1 AFTAVYYST
10 VLVHVG
16 HGRCNH
22 VCERCLRLKQ
32 LGASDAGELLQSRGG
47 CWGAAVQAL
56 LLGDCCT
63 AIAVG
68 ELLPGVKLRV
78 SALKRINKGTKVVL
92 LDRYGPSA
100 RTVAKELGRKG
111 YTKVRLRRAGRLGTK
126 QAANQARGERHE
138 RGTAI
143 LLKDG
148 VHEVQQGAAGSKVD
162 VIYTRSA
169 APMHLMMGHF
179 CGILCTVPAWGCFI
193 GVRSDCCHPLVPR
206 LKLLT
211 FHPETVCRERGNV
224 PGACEGPWSPCG
236 VQKLHVTLL
245 CNLPVSSQR
254 LHSLCNLYLL
264 STIGRPEPVRR
275 LFTMLAASMRSA
287 QAVRPVHQQ
296 ASRVLPVAHLPVLP
310 AACLPSPVSAAAFLR
325 PARCDVPLRRSLAC
339 AAASAPPAEETYQY
353 QAEVDRLMDMIVNSL
368 YSNREVFLR
377 ELISNAS
384 DALDKVRFVA
394 VTKPE
399 VMKGREEIEIKVKA
413 DKNTIVIEDSGI
425 GMTREQLLSNLGT
438 IARSGTRKFLE
449 MQKEQKAGGD
459 SNLIGQFGVGFYSAF
474 LVADR
479 VVVQSKSADE
489 GQQWVWE
496 AAAGSHQ
503 YKIYEDK
510 SGEDL
515 VRGTRVTLHL
525 KEDAQELADPIR
537 LSRLIKQYSQF
548 ISFPIKLYNMKK
560 EPAKVVDAEATKRK
574 QDAENKRAAE
584 KAEEPVQVEPVM
596 KTEYQE
602 VWDWRVEN
610 ENKPLWTRAPKD
622 VPAEAYNDFF
632 KQTFSE
638 FLDPLAHVHFNVEGT
653 IEFSAILYV
662 PGMAPFDQQNMNQ
675 RSRSIKLYVKRVF
688 ISDEFDE
695 DLMPR

>member
-1 AFTAVYYST
+1 VLEVEYANTEDKRLRGQLRDPNSIEAQITA
-10 VLVHVG
+10 
-16 HGRCNH
+16 
-22 VCERCLRLKQ
+22 
-32 LGASDAGELLQSRGG
+32 LQ
-47 CWGAAVQAL
+47 
-56 LLGDCCT
+56 
-63 AIAVG
+63 
-68 ELLPGVKLRV
+68 V

-92 LDRYGPSA
+92 LDRYGPAA

-111 YTKVRLRRAGRLGTK
+111 YTKVF
-126 QAANQARGERHE
+126 
-138 RGTAI
+138 
-143 LLKDG
+143 
-148 VHEVQQGAAGSKVD
+148 V
-162 VIYTRSA
+162 
-169 APMHLMMGHF
+169 
-179 CGILCTVPAWGCFI
+179 
-193 GVRSDCCHPLVPR
+193 
-206 LKLLT
+206 
-211 FHPETVCRERGNV
+211 
-224 PGACEGPWSPCG
+224 
-236 VQKLHVTLL
+236 
-245 CNLPVSSQR
+245 
-254 LHSLCNLYLL
+254 
-264 STIGRPEPVRR
+264 
-275 LFTMLAASMRSA
+275 
-287 QAVRPVHQQ
+287 
-296 ASRVLPVAHLPVLP
+296 VA
-310 AACLPSPVSAAAFLR
+310 
-325 PARCDVPLRRSLAC
+325 
-339 AAASAPPAEETYQY
+339 AEETYQY

-574 QDAENKRAAE
+574 QDAENKRATE

-610 ENKPLWTRAPKD
+610 ENKPLWTRAPK
-622 VPAEAYNDFF
+622 
-632 KQTFSE
+632 
-638 FLDPLAHVHFNVEGT
+638 
-653 IEFSAILYV
+653 
-662 PGMAPFDQQNMNQ
+662 
-675 RSRSIKLYVKRVF
+675 
-688 ISDEFDE
+688 
-695 DLMPR
+695 